1 MGQNDAVSRQ
11 QPYRVGMIVPSSN
24 TTMETE
30 LPELLTRRERVA
42 PERFTFHSARMR
54 MTTVSEEEL
63 RAMDDASV
71 ECAVHLSD
79 ARCDVIA
86 YACLVAIMARGGG
99 YHRVAEERLAKAA
112 ADNGAPAPVVSS
124 AGALVDALHAL
135 GARRAALITPYV
147 RPLTEAVANYIE
159 ECGVEVSDAV
169 SLEVDD
175 NVAVGRLDPKRLPGI
190 AGGLSLDGVDAVVL
204 SACVQMPSL
213 DVIAQAEHELGV
225 PVLSA
230 ATATARRILL
240 ALGLQPAV
248 PDAGAALATD
258 HPAVAAQR

>member
-1 MGQNDAVSRQ
+1 
-11 QPYRVGMIVPSSN
+11 MIVPSSN
-24 TTMETE
+24 TTME
-30 LPELLTRRERVA
+30 PEVPALLTRRERVA

-54 MTTVSEEEL
+54 MTTVSEQEL

-79 ARCDVIA
+79 ARCDVLA

-99 YHRVAEERLAKAA
+99 YHEVAEQRLAKAA
-112 ADNGAPAPVVSS
+112 ADNAGPAPVVSS
-124 AGALVDALHAL
+124 AGALLDALRAL

-147 RPLTEAVANYIE
+147 KPLTAAVADYIE
-159 ECGVEVSDAV
+159 ECGVEVADAV

-175 NVAVGRLDPKRLPGI
+175 NVAVDRLDPQRLPGI
-190 AGGLSLDGVDAVVL
+190 ARELSLQGVDAVVL

-230 ATATARRILL
+230 ATATARKILL
-240 ALGLQPAV
+240 ALGLEPVV
-248 PDAGAALATD
+248 PDAGAALAAGK
-258 HPAVAAQR
+258 PVVAAAR

>member
-1 MGQNDAVSRQ
+1 MSPR
-11 QPYRVGMIVPSSN
+11 QPYRVGLIVPSSN

-30 LPELLTRRERVA
+30 IPALLTRRARVA

-54 MTTVSEEEL
+54 MTTVSEDEL

-79 ARCDVIA
+79 ARCDVLA

-99 YHRVAEERLAKAA
+99 YHEVAEARLAKAA
-112 ADNGAPAPVVSS
+112 ADNGAAAAVVSS

-147 RPLTEAVANYIE
+147 KPLTEAVARYIE

-175 NVAVGRLDPKRLPGI
+175 NVAVGRLDPQRLPGI
-190 AGGLSLDGVDAVVL
+190 ARELTLQGVDAVVL

-213 DVIAQAEHELGV
+213 EVIARAEQELGV

-230 ATATARRILL
+230 ATATARKILL
-240 ALGLQPAV
+240 ALDLEPTIPG
-248 PDAGAALATD
+248 AGSALAVD